1 MIDFK
6 NASHIKL
13 KPISVGEVNEF
24 TLKMLLDDETIE
36 AAFHTIRDQL
46 IFTNKRII
54 SIDIQG
60 LTGKKIDFTSIPYS
74 RIQTFSVETVGMIDV
89 ECELQICV
97 ASMGCIKFY
106 FESGFDIIS
115 FNKIVSKFIL

>member
-6 NASHIKL
+6 NAAHIKL
-13 KPISVGEVNEF
+13 KPIPIEEVNEF
-24 TLKMLLDDETIE
+24 TNKMLLDDENIE

-46 IFTNKRII
+46 ILTNKRII

-74 RIQTFSVETVGMIDV
+74 RIQTFSVETVGVIDGD
-89 ECELQICV
+89 CELQICV
-97 ASMGCIKFY
+97 SSMGCIKFY

-115 FNKIVSKFIL
+115 FNKLVSKFIL